1 MVVVVW
7 TIIQS
12 KGRLILLVSET
23 VNQKYLLKLKCVCE
37 GMQKKQASA
46 RVLWSWPPE
55 GNWHD
60 KTLKKGRNESLIF
73 MT

>member
-37 GMQKKQASA
+37 GMQKNKP
-46 RVLWSWPPE
+46 VPE
-55 GNWHD
+55 CSGVG
-60 KTLKKGRNESLIF
+60 LQKGIG
-73 MT
+73 MTRPLRKEEMNL